1 MRLLAA
7 FAFLAGLLLAV
18 RVMFFGVRKQ
28 LDDETLAH
36 RRWPLALASFLAAA
50 GAALYVLTD
59 PSGAVTPRAIATVV
73 GTGILAAM
81 AAWWVVHHSATVPST
96 DPEDDPRFRF
106 QGHVAHVVEPIGNP
120 GDGTDGRVSF
130 EFDGRRYDFRAR
142 WSSSD
147 EWKPG
152 ADEGTKS
159 GQTGSEV
166 VIENVAG
173 DLAFVEPWRVV
184 EERL

>member
-1 MRLLAA
+1 
-7 FAFLAGLLLAV
+7 
-18 RVMFFGVRKQ
+18 
-28 LDDETLAH
+28 
-36 RRWPLALASFLAAA
+36 
-50 GAALYVLTD
+50 
-59 PSGAVTPRAIATVV
+59 
-73 GTGILAAM
+73 
-81 AAWWVVHHSATVPST
+81 
-96 DPEDDPRFRF
+96 
-106 QGHVAHVVEPIGNP
+106 VVEPIGNP

-152 ADEGTKS
+152 EDEGTRS
-159 GQTGSEV
+159 GRTGSEV
-166 VIENVAG
+166 VIEIVDG